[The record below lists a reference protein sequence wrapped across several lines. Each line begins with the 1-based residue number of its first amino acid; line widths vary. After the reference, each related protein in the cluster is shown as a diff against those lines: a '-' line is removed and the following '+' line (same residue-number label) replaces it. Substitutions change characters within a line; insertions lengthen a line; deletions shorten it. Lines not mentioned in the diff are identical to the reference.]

1 MNDKIR
7 SKVVQPQHTDDNFI
21 AKGLTFTC
29 ESTKESGEHTFDI
42 QRIDTIFNPEYE
54 GLGYSHPVF
63 FKSVPRGLTLA
74 DQGFVDNGR

>member
-21 AKGLTFTC
+21 TKGLTFTC

-42 QRIDTIFNPEYE
+42 
-54 GLGYSHPVF
+54 
-63 FKSVPRGLTLA
+63 
-74 DQGFVDNGR
+74 